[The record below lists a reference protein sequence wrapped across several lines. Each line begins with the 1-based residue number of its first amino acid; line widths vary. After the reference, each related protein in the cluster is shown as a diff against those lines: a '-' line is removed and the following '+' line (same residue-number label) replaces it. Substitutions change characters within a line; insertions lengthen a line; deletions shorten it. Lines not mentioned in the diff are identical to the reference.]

1 MKKEYIK
8 AKRICIAI
16 SLEEF
21 EQILD
26 KIVYGTN
33 ESENSLTYCEMKE
46 DFDVEESMYPALE
59 EYFEIKKIISIH
71 ADDNDYPTI
80 WIEYKE

>member
-59 EYFEIKKIISIH
+59 E
-71 ADDNDYPTI
+71 
-80 WIEYKE
+80 